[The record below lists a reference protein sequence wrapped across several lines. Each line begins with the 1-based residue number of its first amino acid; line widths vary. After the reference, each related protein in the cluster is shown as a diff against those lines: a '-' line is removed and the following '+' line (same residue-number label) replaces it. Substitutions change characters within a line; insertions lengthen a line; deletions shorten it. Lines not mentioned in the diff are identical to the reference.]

1 MKGYN
6 ARRKM
11 FDPRSSIDQEL
22 KQIRR
27 GVNHKAN
34 FYRAVVVDVLN
45 DVNLYSAEELQV
57 IQQEVENPGVLVS
70 APRNSIV
77 ARVVTNAKDR
87 RMSSSIVLYPFLP
100 PHLSLPVKSGEHVW
114 IIFENEFTSRRI
126 GYWMWRISEP
136 EFVDDVNYTHA
147 DRKFNSLGFK
157 TSREKANSQQQDSAP
172 SFPNGA
178 ETSSTFTLKGEN
190 DYETIVKNSNSNLDF
205 TPEPVP
211 RFHKRAGDTVLQ
223 GSNNTL
229 IVLGEDRIGP
239 VRKTSEEQEKDQAG
253 TIDIVAGRGRF
264 RPEPGEPPELTA
276 APIVRNSRQ
285 NLETDKNIAKSGGTA
300 NPLEGDPDYINDSS
314 RLLVSMRT
322 NGDRNLGLED
332 QYPEPFETE
341 SSIVD
346 DSAYAILKSDEI
358 RIVARKDSDNDING
372 SVRILK
378 EGDVDGDQAAL
389 LMLPD
394 GTVRIDGSVIY
405 IGRPGGGG
413 PGPKGAEPFIKFSE
427 YKSQVEELIGIVND
441 LVSTLTTNLPTIA
454 TAADAPPGGAP
465 PAVTAAAAATV
476 DFSKASVDL
485 ASLKSK
491 IDNAKS
497 KVIFGE

>member
-6 ARRKM
+6 ARTKILN
-11 FDPRSSIDQEL
+11 PKAYLSQEL
-22 KQIRR
+22 KEIRI
-27 GVNHKAN
+27 GSGNKAN
-34 FYRAVVVDVLN
+34 FYRAVVVEVFDNFDAFPPERLT
-45 DVNLYSAEELQV
+45 ELQSQV
-57 IQQEVENPGVLVS
+57 SNPGVLAN
-70 APRNSIV
+70 APRNTIV
-77 ARVVTNAKDR
+77 ARVVTNARDKKVK
-87 RMSSSIVLYPFLP
+87 SSTVFYPFLP
-100 PHLSLPVKSGEHVW
+100 PHLSLPIKAGENVW
-114 IIFENEFTSRRI
+114 VLFENENSSRAI
-126 GYWMWRISEP
+126 GYWMWRTTEP
-136 EFVDDVNYTHA
+136 DFVDDINYTHA

-157 TSREKANSQQQDSAP
+157 TAREKINNSSDYVP
-172 SFPNGA
+172 FFPNGG
-178 ETSSTFTLKGEN
+178 ETPDSFTLSGGESEY
-190 DYETIVKNSNSNLDF
+190 DSIVNASVSYLDF

-211 RFHKRAGDTVLQ
+211 RFYKRPGDTVLQ

-229 IVLGEDRIGP
+229 IVLGEGRDQP
-239 VRKTSEEQEKDQAG
+239 AEDSTTSTSIKAIRSVNESG
-253 TIDIVAGRGRF
+253 TIDIVAGRGRK
-264 RPEPGEPPELTA
+264 PLTA
-276 APIVRNSRQ
+276 PPVIQNSRQ
-285 NLETDKNIAKSGGTA
+285 NFEVDKDISKSNGTA
-300 NPLEGDPDYINDSS
+300 NPREGDPDYINDSS

-341 SSIVD
+341 SSIVE

-454 TAADAPPGGAP
+454 TAADAPPGTTP
-465 PAVTAAAAATV
+465 PAVTAATAATK
-476 DFSKASVDL
+476 DFIKASFDL
-485 ASLKSK
+485 ESLKSK
-491 IDNAKS
+491 IDSAKS

>member
-1 MKGYN
+1 
-6 ARRKM
+6 M
-11 FDPRSSIDQEL
+11 FNPRSSIEQEL
-22 KQIRR
+22 KQIRSTSP
-27 GVNHKAN
+27 NAN
-34 FYRAVVVDVLN
+34 FYRAIVVDVLN
-45 DVNLYSAEELQV
+45 DINLFSPEE
-57 IQQEVENPGVLVS
+57 IQAFQEEVENPGVLVD
-70 APRNSIV
+70 APRNSII

-100 PHLSLPVKSGEHVW
+100 PHLSLPVKSGENVW
-114 IIFENEFTSRRI
+114 VIFENEFTSKRV

-157 TSREKANSQQQDSAP
+157 TSREKASGNQQDTTP

-178 ETSSTFTLKGEN
+178 GTSSTFTLKGTN
-190 DYETIVKNSNSNLDF
+190 DYEIIVKNSNSSLDF

-211 RFHKRAGDTVLQ
+211 RFHKRSGDTVLQ

-229 IVLGEDRIGP
+229 IVLGEDRTGP
-239 VRKTSEEQEKDQAG
+239 VRKTAEEQEKDQAG

-264 RPEPGEPPELTA
+264 RPSPGEQPGLTA
-276 APIVRNSRQ
+276 APVVRNSRQ
-285 NLETDKNIAKSGGTA
+285 NLETDKNIAKSGGTS
-300 NPLEGDPDYINDSS
+300 NPREGDPDYINDSS

-322 NGDRNLGLED
+322 DGDRSLGLEG
-332 QYPEPFETE
+332 QYPEPFDTE
-341 SSIVD
+341 VGIVD
-346 DSAYAILKSDEI
+346 DAAYGVLKSDEI

-378 EGDVDGDQAAL
+378 EGDTDGDQAAL

-394 GTVRIDGSVIY
+394 GTVRLDGSVIY

-413 PGPKGAEPFIKFSE
+413 PGPKGAEPYIKFSE
-427 YKSQVEELIGIVND
+427 YKSQVEELIGIVNN

-454 TAADAPPGGAP
+454 AIADGAASASGVPPG
-465 PAVTAAAAATV
+465 AVAAATAATV
-476 DFSKASVDL
+476 DFSKASTDL
-485 ASLKSK
+485 TGLKSK